1 MGKVAI
7 RCPHTARVVETGWT
21 MPQRVL
27 RQSVAFA
34 AVLQPCPACAQ
45 SHDWTPDDAWVIAP
59 PIAPDPACQV
69 PRQAA
74 SASKPAAVRRS
85 LHIIASIITSIMP

>member
-7 RCPHTARVVETGWT
+7 RCPHTARVVETGWI

-45 SHDWTPDDAWVIAP
+45 SHEWTPEDAWVIEP
-59 PIAPDPACQV
+59 PIAPDPACDA

-74 SASKPAAVRRS
+74 LASRPPAADRS
-85 LHIIASIITSIMP
+85 LRTSTAVTP

>member
-7 RCPHTARVVETGWT
+7 RCPHTARVVETGWI

-45 SHDWTPDDAWVIAP
+45 SHEWTPQEAWVIESPITREPVGNASHQTAP
-59 PIAPDPACQV
+59 
-69 PRQAA
+69 
-74 SASKPAAVRRS
+74 ASKPAAAGGSSCATPPV
-85 LHIIASIITSIMP
+85 TS

>member
-7 RCPHTARVVETGWT
+7 RCPRTARVVETGWT

-45 SHDWTPDDAWVIAP
+45 SHEWTPDDAWVIESRAP
-59 PIAPDPACQV
+59 EVTACDQSQAGLPGRETV
-69 PRQAA
+69 PSR
-74 SASKPAAVRRS
+74 
-85 LHIIASIITSIMP
+85 

>member
-7 RCPHTARVVETGWT
+7 RCPHTALVVETGWI

-45 SHDWTPDDAWVIAP
+45 SHEWTAEDAWVIEP
-59 PIAPDPACQV
+59 PIAPDPACEA
-69 PRQAA
+69 PREAA
-74 SASKPAAVRRS
+74 SASRPAAVRRP
-85 LHIIASIITSIMP
+85 LRIITSIITLVMR